1 MAKKKLY
8 KSKSSFTLKRL
19 HQSGSYG
26 NIYERDY
33 TTIYSGGSVPSGQI
47 PVYGSPS
54 FKLSVRAGLNGQ
66 KKYNYGQWVTNT
78 SECAGEN
85 KTLWTIDCMPEPNKQ
100 DTKIVLKPNTR
111 KLTDFVCYGSAVE
124 LVKNTIKNIIANFP
138 GELYVSDTK
147 IEDTG
152 IFDTGTLPEGS
163 DLSKN
168 WGGYIIEN
176 PLMIDIMQA
185 VREDDA
191 EHSVY
196 SSLRYMCESYN
207 DYEIIDADGKVTK
220 PSMDGVFWYVKPED
234 VNDKCLT
241 NGTKL
246 CYVLFGNKI
255 RVNCYYYEGEILYV
269 SSGVEG
275 QRATPGTRIRPN
287 EKVINNFFEN
297 LNDFE
302 KVLLNRYTDYTA
314 KLETYEEDNEKGWYI
329 TEKTYKWPK
338 DKGSWNISVR
348 GLFYSEYITS
358 LEKLATTCDELFTD
372 AMWRTMTHD
381 AICNMDLTSQNS
393 DGDFESIDSSKIRKT
408 LNIFG
413 RQFDEIKKY
422 ADNIK
427 STNSITY
434 DQNSNL
440 PDYFLSDNLNL
451 FGWETK
457 TLLNNVPNDIVTEPM
472 YGSRT
477 MGYTAGDANNEF
489 LRRLKLNSKSILSKK
504 GTKQGIEELMS
515 LFGFHSRD
523 WIDKYYDNRITQL
536 KQIYNNLNQNN
547 YNEQDLAIVIDD
559 EIAKLRKEQENVLKK
574 AFSFSEYVY
583 VAQDYRYNNKEENP
597 KTTEE
602 FVEDVKFLNAIKDTY
617 IGENLESNDPMDYY
631 EGLPV
636 VEVSIGDK
644 TMIVPWFDKE
654 KRYDSN
660 AYFQMK
666 GGWGRDE
673 NNIGYKKYDYSVSK
687 IHFVREVEELYD
699 LTYQSIDEK
708 GYYYVANIDTYYK
721 VKDINEHNNENGWV
735 IVEENN
741 IRELENIIDDNKG
754 NNPHTGE
761 YDNGISY
768 IETFSNLFKYTTFN
782 NTRYD
787 DVKYNTLYG
796 FDIVRQSDST
806 KMLYFHN
813 IYDVNSK
820 EFNRPDRIN
829 QLRGANSIKPHNF
842 FEDNI
847 GDEAIQYHEAS
858 SLSIINAKE
867 FGVTFSQNYESFIRE
882 NVLPY
887 IKQVIPSTT
896 IFSYNFTLYGLCKP
910 EDIVCYGGTPIFGVV
925 R

>member
-33 TTIYSGGSVPSGQI
+33 TTISSGGSVPSGQI

-138 GELYVSDTK
+138 GELYVSNTK
-147 IEDTG
+147 IKDTG
-152 IFDTGTLPEGS
+152 IFEAGTLPAGS

-168 WGGYIIEN
+168 GDGYIIEN
-176 PLMIDIMQA
+176 PLMIDILQA

-207 DYEIIDADGKVTK
+207 DYEIIDANGNITK
-220 PSMDGVFWYVKPED
+220 PSTDGAFWQVEPASG
-234 VNDKCLT
+234 NDKCLI

-246 CYVLFGNKI
+246 GSVLFGNKI
-255 RVNCYYYEGEILYV
+255 RVNCYYYEGEILYI
-269 SSGVEG
+269 SS
-275 QRATPGTRIRPN
+275 ATPRTRIRPN

-314 KLETYEEDNEKGWYI
+314 KLETYEEDDEKGWYI

-504 GTKQGIEELMS
+504 GTKQGVEELMS

-523 WIDKYYDNRITQL
+523 WIDMYYNNRITQL
-536 KQIYNNLNQNN
+536 EQIYNNLNQNN

-559 EIAKLRKEQENVLKK
+559 EINKLRKEQEKVLKK
-574 AFSFSEYVY
+574 AFSFNEYVY

-644 TMIVPWFDKE
+644 TMVVPWFDKE

-673 NNIGYKKYDYSVSK
+673 KLVYKKYDYSVSK